1 MHDLTVRYNIS
12 ENDAR
17 GHNQGALAVWS
28 SGDNGGIQ
36 RANFYN
42 NTVLL
47 SDPANGTRPKAV
59 YIMSGG
65 ISGITLRNNV
75 LQTSSGL
82 PVVTSLTTSGVRLEG
97 NCYWNQAE
105 SSLVEWNGMAY
116 SDLAAWR
123 AATGQERLA
132 SGSATGIHADP
143 QLPNSPVQ
151 APLATSPVRAAGLS
165 LQAEFNVSPGARD
178 FVGNPTV
185 QAPARGNI
193 GAFEGNLT
201 APAPL
206 PVELAAFTVAEQG
219 RGALLRW
226 STATEQN
233 NAFFVVESSID
244 GRTFTR
250 LVQLAG
256 HGTSTQP
263 HHYQFTDLNLARYGA
278 TTVYYRLRQ
287 VDRDGRAAFS
297 PVRSL
302 SGRWS
307 MAPNLAQVPMWP
319 NPAQKGGMVYV
330 QGDPASEVQLFDAQ
344 GRLLASAQAAADGMA
359 GLSSASLAAGVYI
372 VRCGSRSA
380 RLTLT
385 D

>member
-1 MHDLTVRYNIS
+1 
-12 ENDAR
+12 
-17 GHNQGALAVWS
+17 
-28 SGDNGGIQ
+28 
-36 RANFYN
+36 
-42 NTVLL
+42 
-47 SDPANGTRPKAV
+47 
-59 YIMSGG
+59 
-65 ISGITLRNNV
+65 
-75 LQTSSGL
+75 
-82 PVVTSLTTSGVRLEG
+82 LEG
-97 NCYWNQAE
+97 NCYWNQAAAA
-105 SSLVEWNGMAY
+105 LVEWNGLAY

-151 APLATSPVRAAGLS
+151 APLATSPVRATGLS

-185 QAPARGNI
+185 QAPTRGNI

-201 APAPL
+201 ASAPL
-206 PVELAAFTVAEQG
+206 PVELVAFTVAEQEG
-219 RGALLRW
+219 VALLRW

-233 NAFFVVESSID
+233 NAFFEVESSID

-250 LVQLAG
+250 LGQLAG

-307 MAPNLAQVPMWP
+307 TAPKLAQVPLWP
-319 NPAQKGGMVYV
+319 NPAQAGGMVYV
-330 QGDPASEVQLFDAQ
+330 QGDPASKVQLFDAQ
-344 GRLLASAQAAADGMA
+344 GRLLASAQVAADGMA

-380 RLTLT
+380 RLTLAN
-385 D
+385 